1 MPKVRQADDSSQLV
15 LDFDSKPASSGNR
28 VTTITH
34 HSAKVINFVTIART
48 VQSSSKPSPAM
59 ERLLSEAKK
68 LRW

>member
-15 LDFDSKPASSGNR
+15 LDFDSKPTSSGDMF
-28 VTTITH
+28 TTITH
-34 HSAKVINFVTIART
+34 HSAKVIDFATVART
-48 VQSSSKPSPAM
+48 AQLSSNHSPAM